1 MAGGVAG
8 TFTFQLLGA
17 GLRAAASPGSI
28 IAVMAMT
35 PPDAIFANLAG
46 IVVGCVVSFLVAM
59 VIIKSD
65 HNEEEDLAAT
75 QAAVADA
82 KAQSKG
88 QSAMKADNQEMF
100 GNINKIIFA
109 CDAGMGSSVMG
120 ESIMKTKLQKAM
132 LNIEVMHSSVATLC
146 ENARAGDLI
155 VTTQPLEA
163 RVKNVLETNGK
174 KNSVYAVDN
183 LLNSEAYDRLVDSLK
198 KSE

>member
-1 MAGGVAG
+1 MPS
-8 TFTFQLLGA
+8 TGA
-17 GLRAAASPGSI
+17 VVIDPMQNSATVQRI
-28 IAVMAMT
+28 IY
-35 PPDAIFANLAG
+35 
-46 IVVGCVVSFLVAM
+46 
-59 VIIKSD
+59 
-65 HNEEEDLAAT
+65 
-75 QAAVADA
+75 
-82 KAQSKG
+82 
-88 QSAMKADNQEMF
+88 
-100 GNINKIIFA
+100 A

-146 ENARAGDLI
+146 ETARVGDLI

-163 RVKNVLETNGK
+163 RVKHVLETNGK

>member
-1 MAGGVAG
+1 PGPGLGILLAFTLFGKGAAKSSAPGAIIIQFLGGIHEIYFPYVMMKPLLFLAVMAGGVAG

-82 KAQSKG
+82 KA
-88 QSAMKADNQEMF
+88 
-100 GNINKIIFA
+100 
-109 CDAGMGSSVMG
+109 
-120 ESIMKTKLQKAM
+120 
-132 LNIEVMHSSVATLC
+132 
-146 ENARAGDLI
+146 
-155 VTTQPLEA
+155 
-163 RVKNVLETNGK
+163 
-174 KNSVYAVDN
+174 
-183 LLNSEAYDRLVDSLK
+183 
-198 KSE
+198 